1 MAVIGSALVMPTGA
15 ITGHDASMNSEKLS
29 INELLALFGRAPEQ
43 SRLVGFADSEEYLAV
58 VTYVVER
65 SYRRY

>member
-1 MAVIGSALVMPTGA
+1 MLSGPISRNDGF
-15 ITGHDASMNSEKLS
+15 MNTEKLS

>member
-1 MAVIGSALVMPTGA
+1 
-15 ITGHDASMNSEKLS
+15 MNSEKLS
-29 INELLALFGRAPEQ
+29 VNELLALFGRAPEQ
-43 SRLVGFADSEEYLAV
+43 TRWLSYADSEEYLAV

>member
-1 MAVIGSALVMPTGA
+1 MPAGP
-15 ITGHDASMNSEKLS
+15 ITRNDVSMNFDKISM
-29 INELLALFGRAPEQ
+29 NELLALFGRAPEQ
-43 SRLVGFADSEEYLAV
+43 SRLLGFADSEEYLAV

>member
-1 MAVIGSALVMPTGA
+1 LG
-15 ITGHDASMNSEKLS
+15 
-29 INELLALFGRAPEQ
+29 INELLALFGRAREQ
-43 SRLVGFADSEEYLAV
+43 TRWLSFADSEEYLAV

>member
-1 MAVIGSALVMPTGA
+1 
-15 ITGHDASMNSEKLS
+15 MNFDKIS
-29 INELLALFGRAPEQ
+29 INELFALFGRAPEQ
-43 SRLVGFADSEEYLAV
+43 SRLLGFADSEEYLAV

>member
-1 MAVIGSALVMPTGA
+1 MPAGPT
-15 ITGHDASMNSEKLS
+15 TSNDASMNFDKIS
-29 INELLALFGRAPEQ
+29 INELFALFGRAPEQ
-43 SRLVGFADSEEYLAV
+43 SRLLGFADSEEYLAV

>member
-1 MAVIGSALVMPTGA
+1 MIGSSLGIPATSTTA
-15 ITGHDASMNSEKLS
+15 DDRQMNSEKLS
-29 INELLALFGRAPEQ
+29 VNELLALFGRAPEQ
-43 SRLVGFADSEEYLAV
+43 IRLLSVADSEEYLAV

>member
-1 MAVIGSALVMPTGA
+1 MAVIGSALVMPLGA
-15 ITGHDASMNSEKLS
+15 ITGHDASMNSENLS
-29 INELLALFGRAPEQ
+29 MNELLALFGRAPEQ

>member
-1 MAVIGSALVMPTGA
+1 
-15 ITGHDASMNSEKLS
+15 MNSEKLS
-29 INELLALFGRAPEQ
+29 MNELLALFGRAPEQ

>member
-1 MAVIGSALVMPTGA
+1 MAVIGSALVMPASA

-29 INELLALFGRAPEQ
+29 MNELLALFGRAPEQ

>member
-1 MAVIGSALVMPTGA
+1 M
-15 ITGHDASMNSEKLS
+15 SEKLTV
-29 INELLALFGRAPEQ
+29 NELLALFGRTPDET
-43 SRLVGFADSEEYLAV
+43 RLVGFADSEEYLAL

>member
-1 MAVIGSALVMPTGA
+1 MPSGS
-15 ITGHDASMNSEKLS
+15 IIRNDASMNTEKLS